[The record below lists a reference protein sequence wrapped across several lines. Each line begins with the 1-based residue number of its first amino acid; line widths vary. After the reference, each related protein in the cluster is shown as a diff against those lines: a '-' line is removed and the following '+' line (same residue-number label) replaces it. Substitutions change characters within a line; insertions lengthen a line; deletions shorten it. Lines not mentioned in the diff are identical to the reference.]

1 MLAILSVAVLSLKNK
16 PARDEA
22 ALREE
27 IAALQRVA
35 ASKPNDA
42 ARWNR
47 LAIAY
52 RRLARWSG
60 DHAADAQAARAVER
74 ALLAQPEDELAL
86 SLKGWVQAG
95 RHDFEGAAVSA
106 RQAIRRSP
114 EQAFSYGVLADALIE
129 LGRYKEAVT
138 AVGELMRRRPGVA
151 AYTRAAH
158 LRSLHGDREGAIA
171 LMTLA
176 VEASS
181 PSDPEGL
188 AWCLV
193 MLGRE
198 HQALG
203 RQVQAQAQYR
213 SALGALPDYHLAL
226 FHLAESQAAAGDLA
240 ASLETALLL
249 RSRAPSVAA
258 TALVGELQQSLG
270 RPGLAEQAFAE
281 VDGVAAL
288 QDPSRAEPRW
298 LARFY
303 ADRGRNLQRSIELV
317 REELLTHQDVET
329 WDGLAWALHRAG
341 RHAEALEAADKAA
354 VLGTDSARLLLH
366 RGLIELALGREE
378 GRSRIERALA
388 LGDLWP
394 AEREH
399 ALRASSG
406 SLGRARQPSPG
417 SHAPAPR

>member
-1 MLAILSVAVLSLKNK
+1 MLPILAVAVLLSGAA
-16 PARDEA
+16 PVRDEA
-22 ALREE
+22 SLRVE
-27 IAALQRVA
+27 IAALERA
-35 ASKPNDA
+35 AQERPKDA

-47 LAIAY
+47 LAVAY

-60 DHAADAQAARAVER
+60 DHAAEEKAARAVER
-74 ALLAQPEDELAL
+74 ALEAQPEDELAL

-95 RHDFEGAAVSA
+95 RHDFEGAVVSA
-106 RQAIRRSP
+106 RQALARSP
-114 EQAFSYGVLADALIE
+114 EQSWSYGVLADALIE
-129 LGRYKEAVT
+129 LGRYPEAV
-138 AVGELMRRRPGVA
+138 AVVEALMRRRPGTP

-171 LMTLA
+171 LMQLA

-181 PSDPEGL
+181 PSDPEEL

-203 RQVQAQAQYR
+203 QKPQAQAQYR
-213 SALGALPDYHLAL
+213 RALAALPDYHLAL
-226 FHLAESQAAAGDLA
+226 FHLAESQAATGQPEA
-240 ASLETALLL
+240 ALETALKL
-249 RSRAPSVAA
+249 RARAPSVAVS
-258 TALVGELQQSLG
+258 ALVGELQQALG
-270 RPGLAEQAFAE
+270 RRRLAEEAFAE
-281 VDGVAAL
+281 VDRIAAL

-303 ADRGRNLQRSIELV
+303 ADRGRNLDRSIELV
-317 REELLTHQDVET
+317 REELKTHQDVET

-341 RHAEALEAADKAA
+341 RDAEALEAADKAA

-378 GRSRIERALA
+378 GRARVRRALA

-394 AEREH
+394 AERELAEAA
-399 ALRASSG
+399 AL
-406 SLGRARQPSPG
+406 SPR
-417 SHAPAPR
+417 SAAP